1 MDIMFKKITLSRSS
15 CYGTCPAYKL
25 EIYSDGKVKYEG
37 HSFVK
42 VTGTKTWQIDE
53 KAIKKLNKLITDYGY
68 LNMQKNENPDSFTT
82 DLPTITTFVE
92 MMNGEKKTIS
102 NYHGLD
108 DWPDKLKDFEDEID
122 EIVNSSKFVDE

>member
-1 MDIMFKKITLSRSS
+1 MFKKITLSRGS

-42 VTGTKTWQIDE
+42 VIGTKTWYIDE
-53 KAIKKLNKLITDYGY
+53 IAIKKLNKLITDYGY
-68 LNMQKNENPDSFTT
+68 LDMQKDENPNSFTT
-82 DLPTITTFVE
+82 DLPTITTSVE

-108 DWPDKLKDFEDEID
+108 DWPEKLKTFEDEID
-122 EIVNSSKFVDE
+122 EIVNSSKFVGE

>member
-1 MDIMFKKITLSRSS
+1 
-15 CYGTCPAYKL
+15 
-25 EIYSDGKVKYEG
+25 
-37 HSFVK
+37 
-42 VTGTKTWQIDE
+42 
-53 KAIKKLNKLITDYGY
+53 
-68 LNMQKNENPDSFTT
+68 MQKNENPDSFTT